1 VPPRNAIVGQ
11 DDVRLRVPA
20 DAVRGPALELVHRP
34 TGPHHEIG
42 RRGLGEPGWR
52 EAGWREAGWREAGW
66 REAGWREAGLGRAGL
81 GRLPVRPVETL
92 GGHVYKV

>member
-52 EAGWREAGWREAGW
+52 EAGWREAGWREAG
-66 REAGWREAGLGRAGL
+66 LGRAGL